1 MLDGANIGYNGQ
13 NYSEGQFRYEQI
25 EAVRAAVK
33 RSSPVEED
41 PLIILPSRYA
51 VQDGKSK
58 IPNKA
63 RCSKPGGVT
72 VDAKGLALLD
82 SWQESGR
89 LWVVPN
95 ESNDDWYWLLAVGS
109 SVRTSGC
116 TGRRARR
123 RRHPRTFLDDCSR
136 VPRNRISGAEV
147 GQPQAARTWPE
158 IGSRGHER
166 HDAGP
171 RTLMYAMPCLHVV
184 LVAPY
189 RPPTHIDSTW

>member
-1 MLDGANIGYNGQ
+1 MQYRTVNQRFRIRPGAQNQAGSLSTQRALPCLIAGRRVGGSGWCRTRATTTGTGYL
-13 NYSEGQFRYEQI
+13 RL
-25 EAVRAAVK
+25 AAVF
-33 RSSPVEED
+33 E
-41 PLIILPSRYA
+41 PL
-51 VQDGKSK
+51 
-58 IPNKA
+58 
-63 RCSKPGGVT
+63 
-72 VDAKGLALLD
+72 DAL
-82 SWQESGR
+82 
-89 LWVVPN
+89 
-95 ESNDDWYWLLAVGS
+95 
-109 SVRTSGC
+109 